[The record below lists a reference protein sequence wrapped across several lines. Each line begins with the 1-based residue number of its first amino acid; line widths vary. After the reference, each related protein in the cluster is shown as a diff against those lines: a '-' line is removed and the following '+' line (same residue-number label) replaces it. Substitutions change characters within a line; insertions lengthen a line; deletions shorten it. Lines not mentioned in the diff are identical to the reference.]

1 MSRGLEDILHKCL
14 SLKPAARYPDAG
26 QLAADL
32 RFQLSNLPLRGV
44 PNRSPLERW
53 QKWRRR
59 KPYAMPLLAIGLA
72 AIVVVC
78 GVCGLFYRDRV
89 RMASSLL
96 VESQQ
101 EFDHKEYD
109 SSIEHAQTAL
119 SGLHWF
125 SWQTELKE
133 QLNAKITAAKRAQAV
148 VALHDFVDRLRF
160 LDNQPLSDPE
170 LKTLA
175 DQCDSVWE
183 QHNQLAPATAKKT
196 DDRQLVNA
204 DDSLRN
210 DLLDLAI
217 LSARLDI
224 QLSPPSK
231 RIEAQRK
238 ARQKLNDAA
247 ELCGGSAIL
256 DLERRTDVPDAPA
269 KAASSPN
276 GDLPKVRTAWEHYA
290 IGRWLMHRGSFAEA
304 EQQFAAAI
312 DQQPNEFWLNFQQ
325 TRCSFELQHFD
336 KALISA
342 SVCIALDPQHAECF
356 YNRAICH
363 QSLNHA
369 DEALADFQ
377 RALQLHADF
386 APAALARG
394 MLLVQ
399 LKRFTEA
406 QADLESALKHS
417 GRPSEVYY
425 QMACL
430 QAAQNNRASARDFLR
445 KALAEEPNNSAAR
458 ALQSQLG
465 SGDP

>member
-1 MSRGLEDILHKCL
+1 MRSNYAHQRGLVHLDIKPSNVLLAGDGQPMLLDFHLACEIDHLRSKTFDRLGGTVAYMSPEQRAAAEALRRGDRITQQLDGRSDIYSLGVLLYESLADRLPDADAAVSRRALCAVNPHVSRGLEDILHKCL

-96 VESQQ
+96 VESQR
-101 EFDHKEYD
+101 EFDNKEYD

-175 DQCDSVWE
+175 DQCDTVWE

-196 DDRQLVNA
+196 DERQLANA

-269 KAASSPN
+269 NAASSAE
-276 GDLPKVRTAWEHYA
+276 RRSTESS
-290 IGRWLMHRGSFAEA
+290 HRLG
-304 EQQFAAAI
+304 
-312 DQQPNEFWLNFQQ
+312 
-325 TRCSFELQHFD
+325 
-336 KALISA
+336 ALRHW
-342 SVCIALDPQHAECF
+342 P
-356 YNRAICH
+356 
-363 QSLNHA
+363 
-369 DEALADFQ
+369 LADAPRFVCRG
-377 RALQLHADF
+377 RATICGGH
-386 APAALARG
+386 RST
-394 MLLVQ
+394 
-399 LKRFTEA
+399 TE
-406 QADLESALKHS
+406 
-417 GRPSEVYY
+417 RI
-425 QMACL
+425 
-430 QAAQNNRASARDFLR
+430 
-445 KALAEEPNNSAAR
+445 LAEFPAN
-458 ALQSQLG
+458 ALFV
-465 SGDP
+465 